1 MANRVVGIDIGSY
14 AVKVVEIEGDKSTQ
28 RITALAQA
36 VLPDGA
42 SQLGEVANADA
53 VAQTLRTVLKKAGV
67 VSKVAV
73 VGVSGTRVVI
83 RTSQLPAMASNEL
96 DAAVSYEAIELLP
109 IPEKDLVSSYVIQ
122 GSQTGGGGESYSEV
136 LIAGAYSK
144 VIEAATKAIQK
155 AGLKVQAVDVGALAT
170 QKAISWLN
178 RIERG
183 RTDDEKVVAS
193 SQVVVDVGSQLTEI
207 SFVDSGK
214 VKFVRTIVRG
224 SENITA
230 AIKAAGDGT
239 WEEAELAK
247 REYSVSELDS
257 HLDSGIEDAIK
268 TAVSHLVGEI
278 TSTIDFYQLQSGS
291 SNIEKVWLVGSGS
304 RANGI
309 AEALHERTGFEVAHP
324 AMVAAVKESVG
335 ELSLQDESIVDY
347 GFLTALGLALHGMFD
362 IQSSID
368 LSMKRL
374 AASRKERV
382 KDVYGGVGVLLVAA
396 GLSSFWYLGERQ
408 VSQLTNSVV
417 SGQAAV
423 SALQAQLVTL
433 APISK
438 MQSTLKADE
447 GYLAQTMQDDVAW
460 DKVIASIGN
469 ATPTDSW
476 MNSLQLTTATP
487 AQAVSATASAGPSPI
502 AVTISFNSCSQQS
515 PIDWIN
521 SAASISGVGSTWVS
535 SSNVNP
541 IVEGGTGCPGFPA
554 TGTNAKQIGL
564 GTFSSS
570 TTLNPQLYSVPV
582 SNYLGGGAQ

>member
-178 RIERG
+178 RIEPG

-257 HLDSGIEDAIK
+257 HFDSGIEDAIK

-374 AASRKERV
+374 AGSRKERV

-554 TGTNAKQIGL
+554 TGINAKQIGL

-570 TTLNPQLYSVPV
+570 TTLNSQLYAVPV
-582 SNYLGGGAQ
+582 SNYLGGGTQ

>member
-122 GSQTGGGGESYSEV
+122 GSLTGGGGESYSEV

-178 RIERG
+178 RIERD
-183 RTDDEKVVAS
+183 RTDDEKVVAT

-291 SNIEKVWLVGSGS
+291 SNIDKVWLVGSGS

-362 IQSSID
+362 FQSSID

-374 AASRKERV
+374 AASRKERA

-438 MQSTLKADE
+438 MQTTLKADE

-487 AQAVSATASAGPSPI
+487 AQAVSATASTGPSPI

-570 TTLNPQLYSVPV
+570 TTLNPQLYAVPV

>member
-423 SALQAQLVTL
+423 SVLQAQLVTL